1 MPNIFSDH
9 KYIAVLLGLGII
21 GALIVTSKKSLPEEL
36 LLAVPFTDQA
46 PTGKWDRNEDCEEA
60 SITMANAYLNGNRD
74 DKLPPAVAQEYINS
88 LKRWEEANIGYN
100 ADTGAYATSRMAE
113 GTFGITVRQ
122 IRDYTE
128 ADLKKELAKN
138 HVILLPINA
147 RLLGNPTYA
156 ESGPTYHMIV
166 VRGYNASGFV
176 VNDPGTEEG
185 NGMIY
190 TFETL
195 KKSAADWNNS
205 AKIMDSTIK
214 IALILSK

>member
-1 MPNIFSDH
+1 MLNIFSNY
-9 KYIAVLLGLGII
+9 KYVAVLLGLGII

-74 DKLPPAVAQEYINS
+74 DKLPAAIAQEYINS

-128 ADLKKELAKN
+128 ADLKKELVKN

-166 VRGYNASGFV
+166 VRGYSSSGFII
-176 VNDPGTEEG
+176 NDPGTEEG

-190 TFETL
+190 SFETL
-195 KKSAADWNNS
+195 KKAAADWNNS

-214 IALILSK
+214 IALVLSK

>member
-1 MPNIFSDH
+1 MKNIFSNHDSVA
-9 KYIAVLLGLGII
+9 ILLGLV
-21 GALIVTSKKSLPEEL
+21 ALVAITYWPLPKTL
-36 LLAVPFTDQA
+36 LLSVPFTDQA

-60 SITMANAYLNGNRD
+60 SIAMANAYLNGNEE
-74 DKLPPAVAQEYINS
+74 DKLTTTVAQEYITK
-88 LKRWEEANIGYN
+88 LRHWENANLGYN

-122 IRDYTE
+122 IKDYTE
-128 ADLKKELAKN
+128 IDLKSELVKN

-166 VRGYNASGFV
+166 VRGYNPSGFI
-176 VNDPGTEEG
+176 VNDPGTEQG

-190 TFETL
+190 SFETL

-214 IALILSK
+214 IALILSR